1 MTHLTDEQID
11 DLLIGSLEAAEAAQ
25 MREHAAGCEACTAK
39 LAELEAPISSF
50 NAVTLAW
57 SERRSA
63 TLPVRP
69 AAKHAG
75 ARWSMGLAWGS
86 LAAAALLA
94 AVIPVLRHEQNVR
107 VQEAYQNATKIQ
119 GAGKTATSA
128 SAAVQPA
135 NSISTQ
141 EDSASTAVPENS
153 QEIANDNR
161 LLAMVDEELNA
172 PIAMPGSATQG
183 HGHSRTRTPASIQD

>member
-25 MREHAAGCEACTAK
+25 MREHAAGCEACTAR
-39 LAELEAPISSF
+39 LAELEAPIASF
-50 NAVTLAW
+50 NAVTVAW

-69 AAKHAG
+69 AAKRVG

-119 GAGKTATSA
+119 GAGKTAT
-128 SAAVQPA
+128 AAALPA

-153 QEIANDNR
+153 QEIATDNR
-161 LLAMVDEELNA
+161 MLAMVDEELNA
-172 PIAMPGSATQG
+172 PITAPGSGTQSRG
-183 HGHSRTRTPASIQD
+183 HTRTNRLGSMQD